1 MKYHCIFFADC
12 PQFLLVNNSYVCLS
26 LPSHQLSRMRFTEHN
41 GIPVPA
47 WPMLSN
53 TQLCFHLLPGMGI
66 PTVTA
71 ARILKGQLA
80 GRSGEETSLVMD
92 SFPHLALSKVGPH

>member
-1 MKYHCIFFADC
+1 MKYHCIFFAGC
-12 PQFLLVNNSYVCLS
+12 PPFLLVNNSYICLS
-26 LPSHQLSRMRFTEHN
+26 LPSHQLSRMRFTEKQWHPCACLADV
-41 GIPVPA
+41 IY
-47 WPMLSN
+47 
-53 TQLCFHLLPGMGI
+53 TQLCLHLLPGMGI

-80 GRSGEETSLVMD
+80 GRSGEETSLFMD